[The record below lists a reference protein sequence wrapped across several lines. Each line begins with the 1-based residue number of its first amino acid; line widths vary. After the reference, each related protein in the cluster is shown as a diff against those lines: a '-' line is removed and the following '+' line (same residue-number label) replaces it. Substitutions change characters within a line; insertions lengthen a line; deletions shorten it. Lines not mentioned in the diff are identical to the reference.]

1 MVAIQDI
8 GVVVEDILVIADIAL
23 AMLLLKGILILT
35 LLKQLKLWQP
45 IVLLVKTSFAMY
57 TMG

>member
-45 IVLLVKTSFAMY
+45 IVLLVKTSFAMHAI
-57 TMG
+57 G